1 MNSELRTP
9 NSGDSES
16 ASSKKTETTTGIRI
30 RNFLIA
36 LVAIALGVAL
46 FLGLKT
52 ETGSA
57 SLETQAAASTPLE
70 VALSNDKPTLM
81 EFYANWCTTCQAMA
95 KDLGELKQQF
105 ATKANFVML
114 NVDNSKWLPEI
125 LNYRVDGIPHF
136 VFLGAD
142 GQAIAQ
148 TIGEQ
153 PRSVLEADLEALV
166 ANLPLPYTQGSG
178 QISAFEAPASSTT
191 TSQDDPRSHGA
202 QVQR

>member
-1 MNSELRTP
+1 MAVNLPDSVPTSSQKSEAT
-9 NSGDSES
+9 NG
-16 ASSKKTETTTGIRI
+16 TRI

-52 ETGSA
+52 ETGSV
-57 SLETQAAASTPLE
+57 SLETQAAESTPLE
-70 VALSNDKPTLM
+70 IALSNGKPTFM
-81 EFYANWCTTCQAMA
+81 EFYANWCTSCQAMA
-95 KDLGELKQQF
+95 KDLGELKQQY

-136 VFLGAD
+136 VFLGTD

-153 PRSVLEADLEALV
+153 PRPVLEANLEALV

-178 QISAFEAPASSTT
+178 QISAFEPSVSSTT
-191 TSQDDPRSHGA
+191 SSQDDPRSHGA
-202 QVQR
+202 QVQP